1 MSEQQA
7 DKRLHPR
14 IQLKQRCWC
23 ESPGTTMYVSMLNLS
38 SGGAF
43 LQTAVPL
50 PVGQKATVR
59 WKLDSGEEIEAQ
71 VEVVWTHDGN
81 GRAPGMGLRFVQ
93 VVHGEGRLAKF
104 LASAIDEPNAY

>member
-1 MSEQQA
+1 
-7 DKRLHPR
+7 
-14 IQLKQRCWC
+14 
-23 ESPGTTMYVSMLNLS
+23 MYVSMLNLS

-50 PVGQKATVR
+50 PVGQKAIVR

-81 GRAPGMGLRFVQ
+81 GTAPGMGLRFMEFVQ
-93 VVHGEGRLAKF
+93 GEGKLEKF
-104 LASAIDEPNAY
+104 LAQSTKEPNAY